1 MEKKLKLNYPQTI
14 KVGLAFAIIMVFWT
28 AYDFVMPLLLE
39 QAYGLSNWMRGLI
52 MGLDNLLSLF
62 LLPVFGKLSDKSEGK
77 VSKRY
82 GKRTPFI
89 FIGTLISALLIIL
102 VPLTS
107 FNQMQVGIEKR
118 KTTLEKLN
126 YNDKTKELLEKFY
139 DTSGSK
145 YVDRG
150 YLELNKVKR
159 DEFLKI
165 RYDSNLE
172 ALKGK
177 DKAEYKKSLKGL
189 DKKEKKNR
197 SEAYKY
203 KFRYDS
209 KITRENGAIE
219 SVSKGESLIVFPR
232 DIIEQTSIEGVTNK
246 KVSEIVKG
254 NADYKKYVES
264 GMNEEI
270 SEQIFDTV
278 KRKGQGKGSLIA
290 YMFVLLFALIAMATF
305 RSPAVALM
313 PDVTPKPLRS
323 QANAMINL
331 MGGIGGAIAVLIY
344 TIALIWPVKA
354 FTYAVIFV
362 AVAVAM
368 VTLLLL
374 FIGLVKERDLK
385 EKYNHICEEFGIT
398 DDETSKHELEEQKEE
413 DNKTQNISLSKK
425 LEEKFFN
432 KIKNL
437 SEAEKKE
444 KLKKA
449 KLTSFILILA
459 SIFMWFMGF
468 NAVSSNISIYIV
480 KTLNL
485 KPVVASLIVAVSMG
499 VSAVAFIPVGIM
511 ASKIGRRKS
520 IIIGFICAAIAF
532 ALIFLPIISKTSET
546 GGDATKA
553 TLFALFY
560 LVASFGLIIANVNT
574 FPMVV
579 ELSTEDT
586 IGKYTGYY
594 YAATMSAQA
603 ITPFIA
609 GGIMDKWGAKYL
621 FLYASLCVVIAT
633 VIILFVRY
641 GDSVVIKKGQKLTK
655 EEKKEI
661 ILDSMGDA
669 D

>member
-62 LLPVFGKLSDKSEGK
+62 LLPIFGKISDKANGK
-77 VSKRY
+77 IAQKY

-89 FIGTLISALLIIL
+89 LIGTVISAALIIL
-102 VPLTS
+102 VPITS
-107 FNQMQVGIEKR
+107 LKQMEAGKQGREEILKKLDNNQ
-118 KTTLEKLN
+118 KTQ
-126 YNDKTKELLEKFY
+126 ELLEKFF

-150 YLELNKVKR
+150 YLDLNKVTR
-159 DEFLKI
+159 DKFIKI
-165 RYDSNLE
+165 RYDSSLQV
-172 ALKGK
+172 LKGK
-177 DKAEYKKSLKGL
+177 EKRTHKG
-189 DKKEKKNR
+189 
-197 SEAYKY
+197 AYKY
-203 KFRYDS
+203 TFTTDTQIIKADGS
-209 KITRENGAIE
+209 IIE
-219 SVSKGESLIVFPR
+219 VKKGETKFVYPS
-232 DIIEQTSIEGVTNK
+232 DTIINTRVEGAGSR
-246 KVSEIVKG
+246 KVSEIING
-254 NADYKKYVES
+254 NADYKKYVET
-264 GMNEEI
+264 GINEEV
-270 SEQIFDTV
+270 SGEIFKKV
-278 KRKGQGKGSLIA
+278 KDGKGKNSLIA
-290 YMFVLLFALIAMATF
+290 YMFILLFALIAMATF

-331 MGGIGGAIAVLIY
+331 MGGVGGAIAVLIY
-344 TIALIWPVKA
+344 TVALIKPVQA
-354 FTYAVIFV
+354 YTYTVIFV
-362 AVAVAM
+362 AVAFAM
-368 VTLLLL
+368 IALLL
-374 FIGLVKERDLK
+374 FFLGFVRERKLK
-385 EKYNHICEEFGIT
+385 EKYNAICEEFGIT
-398 DDETSKHELEEQKEE
+398 DEETSKHELEENTEE
-413 DNKTQNISLSKK
+413 TSKQQNISLSKK
-425 LEEKFFN
+425 LEEKFFS

-437 SEAEKKE
+437 TDAEKRE

-449 KLTSFILILA
+449 KFTSFILILA

-520 IIIGFICAAIAF
+520 IIIGFICAAVAF
-532 ALIFLPIISKTSET
+532 VLIFLPIISKAAET

-609 GGIMDKWGAKYL
+609 GAIMDKWGSKFL
-621 FLYASLCVVIAT
+621 FLYSSLCVVVAT
-633 VIILFVRY
+633 IIILFVRY

-661 ILDSMGDA
+661 ILESMGDP